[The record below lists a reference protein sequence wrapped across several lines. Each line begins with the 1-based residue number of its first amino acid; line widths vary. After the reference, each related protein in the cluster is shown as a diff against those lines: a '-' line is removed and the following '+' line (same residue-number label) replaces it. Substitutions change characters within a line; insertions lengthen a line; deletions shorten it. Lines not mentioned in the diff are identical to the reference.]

1 MIACRATQIS
11 PRNNVNPFPC
21 LAGDQN
27 KSKEQGEFTIAL
39 VSADPGLLNGLTRLV
54 EAAEHPV
61 QSFSSPADFLSEVET
76 TAFSGSVIVDMQLPD
91 LAGLKLQVALARQEL
106 QVPVIFVSAMNDVL
120 TSVQAMKA
128 GAFDVLPKPVDRHAM
143 LSSISLAAARY
154 AQLRQEH
161 EQRTAIRRKF
171 ATLTARETEV
181 FRRVIAGWLNKQIAF
196 ELGTVEKTVK
206 VYRGRAAKK
215 LGTRSVVEFVRLA
228 AMAGVTPCSSPEPY
242 SQQ

>member
-1 MIACRATQIS
+1 MNACRATQIS
-11 PRNNVNPFPC
+11 PRDAVNPFPC
-21 LAGDQN
+21 IVADQSKSREKGD
-27 KSKEQGEFTIAL
+27 FTVAV
-39 VSADPGLLNGLTRLV
+39 VSPDPGLQNGLARLV
-54 EAAEHPV
+54 EAAGHPV
-61 QSFSSPADFLSEVET
+61 QCFSSPADFLSQGET
-76 TAFSGSVIVDMQLPD
+76 AAFSGCVIVDMQLPD
-91 LAGLKLQVALARQEL
+91 LAGLKLQAALARHDL

-128 GAFDVLPKPVDRHAM
+128 GAFDVLPKPVDRRAM
-143 LSSISLAAARY
+143 LSSISLAAAHY

-171 ATLTARETEV
+171 ATLTARENEV
-181 FRRVIAGWLNKQIAF
+181 LRRVIAGWLNKQIAY

-228 AMAGVTPCSSPEPY
+228 AIAGVTPCSGPEPH